1 MLQNNPDL
9 QSAIKRLWDKFWSSG
24 ISNPLTA
31 IEQITYL
38 LFMKRLDELD
48 HKRQDEGE
56 TSGEKYISKFAGTW
70 IPPEERNRPVAEQ
83 HPIDKRTLR
92 WSEFKKLQPEEML
105 QHVRDKVFSFLKDLN
120 GAESNFTHHMKNAV
134 FIIPKSA
141 LLVEAVKAID
151 EIFEMMKRDSQEKGQ
166 AFQDIQGD
174 VYEFL
179 LSEIATAGKNGQF
192 RTPRHIIKLMA
203 DLVQPQLG
211 QRIADPACG
220 TGGFLLGAYQYILTQ
235 LSLSQNLK
243 RDNSKGSTHDE
254 DGFFRTSVTAALTKK
269 ARILL
274 QESLYGYDIDA
285 TMVRLG
291 LMNLMMHGIDEPHID
306 YQDTLSKSYSEET
319 KYDIVLA
326 NPPFTGSI
334 DRGDINENLKLST
347 TKTELL
353 FVENIYRLL
362 KKGGTACVIVPQGV
376 LFGSGKAFKELR
388 QTLVERCDLKAV
400 ITLPSGV
407 FKPYAGVST
416 AILLFSKVFGPGD
429 KISKPATDYVW
440 FYEMSSDGY
449 SLDDK
454 RNKLEGYGDLQD
466 IIQKYHSRDEASDTD
481 RTAKCFMV
489 PRMDI
494 EAENYDLSLSRY
506 KEEIFEEVQYE
517 QPEAILERLIQAEVG
532 NVDKKVLNKVQSGIL
547 YELLELKGMIV

>member
-105 QHVRDKVFSFLKDLN
+105 QHVRDKVFPFLKDLN

-306 YQDTLSKSYSEET
+306 YQDTLSKSYS
-319 KYDIVLA
+319 
-326 NPPFTGSI
+326 
-334 DRGDINENLKLST
+334 
-347 TKTELL
+347 
-353 FVENIYRLL
+353 
-362 KKGGTACVIVPQGV
+362 
-376 LFGSGKAFKELR
+376 
-388 QTLVERCDLKAV
+388 
-400 ITLPSGV
+400 
-407 FKPYAGVST
+407 
-416 AILLFSKVFGPGD
+416 
-429 KISKPATDYVW
+429 
-440 FYEMSSDGY
+440 
-449 SLDDK
+449 
-454 RNKLEGYGDLQD
+454 
-466 IIQKYHSRDEASDTD
+466 
-481 RTAKCFMV
+481 
-489 PRMDI
+489 
-494 EAENYDLSLSRY
+494 
-506 KEEIFEEVQYE
+506 
-517 QPEAILERLIQAEVG
+517 
-532 NVDKKVLNKVQSGIL
+532 
-547 YELLELKGMIV
+547 

>member
-105 QHVRDKVFSFLKDLN
+105 QHVRDKVFPFLKDLN

-481 RTAKCFMV
+481 RAAKCFMV
-489 PRMDI
+489 PRIDI